1 MQPNIPKPLT
11 DEELDHFLETFW
23 EDIDNTTEDLDGCDA
38 EVEVD

>member
-23 EDIDNTTEDLDGCDA
+23 EDIDNTSIELDDCDA
-38 EVEVD
+38 VVEVD

>member
-23 EDIDNTTEDLDGCDA
+23 EDIDNTSIEFDDCDA
-38 EVEVD
+38 AVEVD